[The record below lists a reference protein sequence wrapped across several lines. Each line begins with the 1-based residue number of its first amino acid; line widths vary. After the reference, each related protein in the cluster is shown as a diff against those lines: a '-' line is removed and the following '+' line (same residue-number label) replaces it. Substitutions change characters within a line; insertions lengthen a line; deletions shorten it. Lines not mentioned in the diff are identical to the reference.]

1 VYNVLC
7 NAVNKK
13 EKRRVLQPSDF
24 LLEGLFMALY
34 AADNDVKSA
43 EHSPDSLSQSFAV
56 RKPGLS
62 LLARFLKPYNGGGV
76 GGEERGGCKCKP
88 ELEARERK
96 RG

>member
-1 VYNVLC
+1 VYSAIC
-7 NAVNKK
+7 NAVYKK
-13 EKRRVLQPSDF
+13 EKRRVLQSSDF

-62 LLARFLKPYNGGGV
+62 LLRRFLKPYNGGG
-76 GGEERGGCKCKP
+76 GEGRRGCKCKP
-88 ELEARERK
+88 ELEATKRK